1 MAKKWRNS
9 IHLLMELNI
18 FYFFIVLMYLDSGTL
33 PSIIGVLLPYGVAL
47 AIYSLLAEK
56 LPSTYVGIMIFAPVL
71 AVFPY
76 LTSYSFG
83 LSLIIGFF
91 LSFRAF
97 MYFIEER
104 AISTFT
110 LLIISFIWMP
120 FIYGGGVLVDY
131 PHGLVLMGIFGG
143 QLFLVILL
151 YSGNVFMNLKGNS
164 YMQKRV
170 IGTSAAIFSSIL
182 IVSALFATVGK
193 AVIYLVLS
201 WIGQGVSLAFDLL
214 ARPIFFLLGLHD
226 WQRKGPGQNDE
237 GMVAM
242 GEENEEELAEL
253 VQQSDSI
260 FNNPVV
266 IAVGVII
273 FLSIL
278 YLMLNKQKVT
288 KKQGELT
295 TEQQQFTS
303 TMTKKGGGLF
313 SGRRKQK
320 PPEDEVRKLMF
331 DLEQLALKKKRG
343 RLPNETLEEWLKRE
357 TSFKESFMEL
367 YAKVRY
373 GEMKLTSSEVEACR
387 SMAEEIRKV
396 MKQWKK
402 AS

>member
-1 MAKKWRNS
+1 MAKIWRNS
-9 IHLLMELNI
+9 IHLLIELNI

-33 PSIIGVLLPYGVAL
+33 PSLIGVLLPYGVAL
-47 AIYSLLAEK
+47 AIYILLAEK
-56 LPSTYVGIMIFAPVL
+56 LPSTYVGIMLIAPVL

-76 LTSYSFG
+76 LAFYSFG
-83 LSLIIGFF
+83 LSIIIGFF
-91 LSFRAF
+91 ISFRAF

-110 LLIISFIWMP
+110 LLIISFLWMP
-120 FIYGGGVLVDY
+120 FIYSGGVLVDY
-131 PHGLVLMGIFGG
+131 PHGLVLMGLFGG

-151 YSGNVFMNLKGNS
+151 YSGNVVMNLKGNS

-170 IGTSAAIFSSIL
+170 IGASVTLFSGIL
-182 IVSALFATVGK
+182 LVSALFATVGK
-193 AVIYLVLS
+193 TVIYFVFS
-201 WIGQGVSLAFDLL
+201 WVGHGVSFAFDLL
-214 ARPIFFLLGLHD
+214 ARPFFFLLGLHD
-226 WQRKGPGQNDE
+226 WQRKGLGQNDE
-237 GMVAM
+237 GIVEM
-242 GEENEEELAEL
+242 GEKNEEELGEL
-253 VQQSDSI
+253 VKQSDSI

-266 IAVGVII
+266 IAVGVIL

-288 KKQGELT
+288 KKQRELP
-295 TEQQQFTS
+295 TEQQFTS
-303 TMTKKGGGLF
+303 TMTKMGREFF

-331 DLEQLALKKKRG
+331 DLEQLALKKNRG
-343 RLPNETLEEWLKRE
+343 RLPNETLEEWLNRE
-357 TSFKESFMEL
+357 TTFKESFMEL

-373 GEMKLTSSEVEACR
+373 GEMKLTPSEVETCR